1 MNQAFRWTISVA
13 ISAFAIGASAGWP
26 LIAIRHT
33 SAINDAPEVFARLM
47 ECHKRHPGACDEFW
61 FSGGLRMT
69 PEGAAA
75 AAEKIAAF
83 RPLCDETGIRLSY
96 QQGLTLG
103 HGVSHHGTPKPGEQ
117 EFPDDAWR
125 IDVDGKRLGLL
136 CPRSPFVLD
145 YECDFAKAIIGTAKP
160 DSYWLDDDLRLG
172 AWKPQ
177 GCFCDRCIAAFNA
190 KTGGMWTR
198 GELAKRLF
206 SDAAR
211 RDGSPHLDPL
221 RAAWGEFNAE
231 SLALYA
237 AAVRKAADEL
247 GSPCRLGYQ
256 AIWADSTYNGPDF
269 RPLLEALSGPAHRP
283 VGIRPGAGFYTEAE
297 PRGMVEKC
305 LSVAREAER
314 VRECGALRSP
324 SPQDAASLVASV
336 CYEQETYPRH
346 VLHKSPGA
354 IMTECALALA
364 SGCNSLSLYW
374 YDHAAPEPV
383 GEYDR
388 FVRTLAEARPYFE
401 RLAASTRRTR
411 LGGVARFVGSAALE
425 APGFDLRDRK
435 DFDLACAGI
444 PVTVAGPGASAYYL
458 TDKSRRE
465 MTEADVAT
473 CRDPIAGSRIV
484 DVSDIEKYPLASRR
498 AKLLDDLD
506 AVTGGTFPVRI
517 DACRPLRILPR
528 VREDGRL
535 DSVTILNLS
544 IGGTDELK
552 VRVRRPVSRNV
563 LLQNSKMA
571 VPVPLS
577 CTSAATPDEVVVTL
591 SDIPGWQI
599 VTLFF
604 GETNDVAAAK
614 QDLAWRWYDGTDLP
628 LEGRGFATAS
638 LPSPYCRLPSDM
650 LPRVTKEVRELQAD
664 TAGLCFRFR
673 TDSRRLRIFWKT
685 TAPVRQSWNIAS
697 SGADGVDVYQE
708 TPQGWRFVQPP
719 FQPKSKDEGAE
730 YVWDVQPGLTT
741 IVYLPT
747 YNGIA
752 AFRIGVEK
760 GCSIGAAPPRRSGIA
775 KPVVFYGTSITQG
788 ASASHPGGSWVARAA
803 RLADVEAVNLG
814 FSGAGKMEDA
824 MLDCLAKI
832 DASLYVLDT
841 VSNMSPKL
849 TAERSENFV
858 RRLVAR
864 RPGVPIL
871 LTANAWVLGPE
882 ARRRDAAV
890 RDLVAKLKAEDPARW
905 SSLHFAGDDTSALAP
920 DADGT
925 VDGIHL
931 NDLGMQRA
939 GDFFGGVIRD
949 ILEGGRP

>member
-1 MNQAFRWTISVA
+1 
-13 ISAFAIGASAGWP
+13 
-26 LIAIRHT
+26 
-33 SAINDAPEVFARLM
+33 M
-47 ECHKRHPGACDEFW
+47 ECHRRHPGACDEFW
-61 FSGGLRMT
+61 FGGGLRKT

-83 RPLCDETGIRLSY
+83 RPLCDEAGIRLSY

-117 EFPDDAWR
+117 AFPEDACR
-125 IDVDGKRLGLL
+125 IDADGKRLGLL

-145 YECDFAKAIIGTAKP
+145 YERDFAKAIIGTAKP

-177 GCFCDRCIAAFNA
+177 GCFCGRCLAAFNA
-190 KTGGMWTR
+190 KTGGSWTR
-198 GELAKRLF
+198 AELAKRLF
-206 SDAAR
+206 SDALR
-211 RDGSPHLDPL
+211 DPL

-237 AAVRKAADEL
+237 AVVRKAADEL

-256 AIWADSTYNGPDF
+256 AIWADATYNGPDY
-269 RPLLEALSGPAHRP
+269 RPLLEALSGPAHQP
-283 VGIRPGAGFYTEAE
+283 VGIRPGAGFYVEAE

-314 VRECGALRSP
+314 CRTNNGESP
-324 SPQDAASLVASV
+324 NPLAACI

-364 SGCNSLSLYW
+364 SGCDSLSLYW
-374 YDHAAPEPV
+374 YDQAAAEPV
-383 GEYDR
+383 EEYDR

-444 PVTVAGPGASAYYL
+444 PVTVAGPGASAWYL

-465 MTEADVAT
+465 MTEAEHRSFA
-473 CRDPIAGSRIV
+473 AGAPSPALV

-528 VREDGRL
+528 VHEDGRV

-552 VRVRRPVSRNV
+552 VRIRRPVSRNA
-563 LLQNSKMA
+563 LLQNAKMA
-571 VPVPLS
+571 APVPVACEPG
-577 CTSAATPDEVVVTL
+577 ATPDETIVTIA
-591 SDIPGWQI
+591 DIAGWQI

-604 GETNDVAAAK
+604 GDANDAAHAK
-614 QDLAWRWYDGTDLP
+614 RDPAWTWYDGTGLP
-628 LEGRGFATAS
+628 MEGRGFAPERLAT
-638 LPSPYCRLPSDM
+638 PYQRLPANV
-650 LPRVTKEVRELQAD
+650 LPRVTKEVRALQAD

-673 TDSRRLRIFWKT
+673 TDSRKLRIFWKT
-685 TAPVRQSWNIAS
+685 AAPVRQSWNIAS

-708 TPQGWRFVQPP
+708 TPQGWRFVHPP
-719 FQPKSKDEGAE
+719 FLAKPKDEGAD
-730 YVWDVQPGLTT
+730 YVWNVRPGLTT
-741 IVYLPT
+741 MVYLPT
-747 YNGIA
+747 YNGIE
-752 AFRIGVEK
+752 AFRIGVET
-760 GCSIGAAPPRRSGIA
+760 GCSVEAAPPRRSGIA
-775 KPVVFYGTSITQG
+775 KPVVFYGSSITQG

-824 MLDCLAKI
+824 MLDCIAGI

-841 VSNMSPKL
+841 VSNMSPAL
-849 TAERSENFV
+849 TAERAEKFV
-858 RRLVAR
+858 RGLAAR

-871 LTANAWVLGPE
+871 LTANAWVLGSE

-890 RDLVAKLKAEDPARW
+890 RAVFDKLKAEDPVRW
-905 SSLHFAGDDTSALAP
+905 SALHFAGDDAASLAP

-931 NDLGMQRA
+931 NDLGMKRA
-939 GDFFGGVIRD
+939 GDYFGGVIRG
-949 ILEGGRP
+949 ILTP